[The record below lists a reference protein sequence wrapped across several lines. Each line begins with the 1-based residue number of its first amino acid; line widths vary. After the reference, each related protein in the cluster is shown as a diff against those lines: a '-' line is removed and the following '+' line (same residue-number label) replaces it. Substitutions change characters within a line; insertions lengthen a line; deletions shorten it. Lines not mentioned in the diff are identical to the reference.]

1 MGNAEDMGS
10 RWSHSLPPSTVKLSR
25 MSMFSGLG
33 NQISGFVAQKMG
45 TPAPAEGEP
54 AEGAVPVEGAQV
66 ENGEGGE
73 VPPPEGAMGGAM
85 GFAQGLMMKA
95 AAVKEGV
102 AAKAGGLGAGNLQAP
117 FGGGGAQEG
126 EVMEGGEQM
135 GAGGEAQPGAM
146 GFAAGLM
153 MKAHSL
159 KEGVKEKSSGIN
171 LGNVQ
176 TMAGGVMGQ
185 VQGLIPGMKRE
196 EDVPDP
202 APPAEGE
209 YQEYAEDPNQY
220 QEEQYTE

>member
-1 MGNAEDMGS
+1 MGS

-33 NQISGFVAQKMG
+33 TKFQGLLPKKMG

-95 AAVKEGV
+95 AAVKEGG
-102 AAKAGGLGAGNLQAP
+102 AAKAGGLGAGNLQ
-117 FGGGGAQEG
+117 GIGL
-126 EVMEGGEQM
+126 
-135 GAGGEAQPGAM
+135 PG
-146 GFAAGLM
+146 
-153 MKAHSL
+153 
-159 KEGVKEKSSGIN
+159 
-171 LGNVQ
+171 